1 MVLFMAGAKILL
13 VDDTRLNRE
22 LAKEFLER
30 KGYQVLEAVCGKE
43 GIEKARQN
51 KPDIILLDIE
61 LPDMNGLE
69 VIKVIKK
76 DPEINPIPVVAFT
89 GYNQHEEQ
97 ENFLAAGFAGFI
109 SKPFDIQTFPQM
121 VAKFLK

>member
-51 KPDIILLDIE
+51 KPDILLLDIE